1 MVLVFQ
7 QCQSYTGTART
18 VVIPVPCHQGFCIP
32 SVWQPP
38 ERSSVASDLGEGIQR
53 MEYQTGL

>member
-1 MVLVFQ
+1 MKNEKLL
-7 QCQSYTGTART
+7 TEAA
-18 VVIPVPCHQGFCIP
+18 VIPVPYHQGFCTP

-53 MEYQTGL
+53 MGFQTGL